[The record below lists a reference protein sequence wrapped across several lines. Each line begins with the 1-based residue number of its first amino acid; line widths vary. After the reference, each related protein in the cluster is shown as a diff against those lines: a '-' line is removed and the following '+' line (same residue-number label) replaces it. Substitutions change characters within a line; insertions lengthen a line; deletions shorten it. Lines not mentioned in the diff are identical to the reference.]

1 MPDFKDPEIF
11 RTVLS
16 SLQTGVYLMDRDRKI
31 HFWNDGA
38 ERLTGYLQHEVLGH
52 SCQENLLKECD
63 ELGCSSCRGLCPVR
77 DTLLNG
83 RKKVSQM
90 YFHHKDG
97 RRIPVHVWTVPIRD
111 EHGSII
117 GAAESFE
124 NQRSSLEKRRVQN
137 TLASYGCLDETTG
150 IPNLGFTQ
158 FHLRENLTG
167 FEEYRVPFSI
177 LLTRIEN
184 LDSFRLKYGREA
196 GDTILGLVAR
206 NLKNTLRPTDFLGR
220 WDDDK
225 FLAIAPSCENQGL
238 KSLVDRV
245 RRVLHYEGI
254 QWWGDE
260 LLATTSIGSATVM
273 TGDTTET
280 LIGRAEVSR
289 SQNLAKAAAAGAGKD
304 GNT

>member
-1 MPDFKDPEIF
+1 MADFKDPEIF

-31 HFWNDGA
+31 QFWNDGA
-38 ERLTGYLQHEVLGH
+38 ERLTGYLGHEVLGH
-52 SCQENLLKECD
+52 SCQDNLLKECH
-63 ELGCSSCRGLCPVR
+63 EEGCSSCRGLCPVR

-158 FHLRENLTG
+158 FHLRENLAG
-167 FEEYRVPFSI
+167 FEEYRVPFSV

-184 LDSFRLKYGREA
+184 LDQFRLKYGREA

-225 FLAIAPSCENQGL
+225 FLAIALSCENQGI

-245 RRVLHYEGI
+245 LRVLHYEGI

-260 LLATTSIGSATVM
+260 LLATTSIGYATVM
-273 TGDTTET
+273 TGDTMET